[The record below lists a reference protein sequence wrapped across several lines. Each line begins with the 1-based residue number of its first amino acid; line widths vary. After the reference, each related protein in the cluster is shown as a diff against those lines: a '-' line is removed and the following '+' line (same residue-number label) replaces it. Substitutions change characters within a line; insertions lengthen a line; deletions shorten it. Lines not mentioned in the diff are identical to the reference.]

1 MLLKQYLNVFLYN
14 KKTMKKL
21 DKITPLEQDFA
32 KWYTDVVKNG
42 NLIKYGST
50 KGSII
55 YLPNSYGI
63 WELIQQHFN
72 KILKEKGVQNVYLPL
87 LIPESLFKIEKE
99 HLEGFNPELATV
111 THVGNKEL
119 SEKLFIRPTSEVL
132 FAELFKQSIDSYN
145 DLPIIYNQWANVL
158 RWEKTTNPFLRSRE
172 FLWQEGHTCHSN
184 AIEARKLT
192 RTMISTYAKF
202 LKNYLAIPVVVGK
215 KTPHEK
221 FAGAC
226 STYTIEAMMK
236 DGKALQAGT
245 SHYLAQNFSKPY
257 QIEFKNKN
265 NEKEYVY
272 GTSWGITTRLIGA
285 IIMTHGDNRGI
296 IIPPKVAPV
305 QIDILELFADKNPQ
319 VKKVVDELEATLSRK
334 FRVRVDRSDKTPGY
348 KASNSEI
355 QGVPL
360 RIEVGPRDLENNL
373 VTLIRRDTL
382 EKQLISVDE
391 IKNIVGKTLDLI
403 HDNLYEQAKIRLD
416 NNTVFVD
423 NYEDFKKHIADQRFV
438 IAPFCCADEAEVQ
451 IKEETGAS
459 TRCIPKEFDK
469 PAQEKKCIF
478 NACRAKTN
486 RYVLFAKAY

>member
-1 MLLKQYLNVFLYN
+1 
-14 KKTMKKL
+14 MKKL

-50 KGSII
+50 KGSVI

-63 WELIQQHFN
+63 WELIQTHFN

-99 HLEGFNPELATV
+99 HLDGFNPELATV
-111 THVGNKEL
+111 THAGSKEL
-119 SEKLFIRPTSEVL
+119 SEKLYIRPTSEVL

-172 FLWQEGHTCHSN
+172 FLWQEGHTCH
-184 AIEARKLT
+184 ADPMEARKFT
-192 RTMISTYAKF
+192 RSMIGTYAKF

-265 NEKEYVY
+265 NQKEFVY

-296 IIPPKVAPV
+296 IIPPWVAPIQV
-305 QIDILELFADKNPQ
+305 DILELFGDKNPQ
-319 VKKVVDELEATLSRK
+319 VKQVVDQLNTVLSRK
-334 FRVRVDRSDKTPGY
+334 YRVRVDRSDKTPGY

-360 RIEVGPRDLENNL
+360 RIEVGPRDLENNM

-382 EKQLISVDE
+382 EKELVPVDQVKK
-391 IKNIVGKTLDLI
+391 IIGQILDKI
-403 HDNLYEQAKIRLD
+403 HDNLYEQAKARLEA
-416 NNTVFVD
+416 NTVFVD
-423 NYEDFKKHIADQRFV
+423 NYNDFKQAIAEQKFV
-438 IAPFCCADEAEVQ
+438 IAPFCCSDYAEIQ
-451 IKEETGAS
+451 IKEETGA
-459 TRCIPKEFDK
+459 TARCVPKDFNKPDK
-469 PAQEKKCIF
+469 ENKCIF
-478 NACRAKTN
+478 TKCQASAN